1 MKIGQF
7 GGSSFSWESLG
18 LFFFLILL
26 RVKTDTTL
34 LELMKKKTELY
45 YDLIAGVEAILGTK
59 KYYEQK

>member
-1 MKIGQF
+1 MGIVRTI
-7 GGSSFSWESLG
+7 
-18 LFFFLILL
+18 FFFLILL